1 VRAYVDTNVLI
12 RHLTGD
18 PLDQAERATAFLRG
32 ADELVLTD
40 LVVAEVCYVLER
52 VYRVP
57 RSTVADALRSLLVM
71 PAVVV
76 ADAARLVRSLEV
88 YERDGL
94 HVAEAYLVA
103 AAEQDGPPRVAS
115 FDRAIDRVATV
126 DRLEP

>member
-1 VRAYVDTNVLI
+1 MRAYVDTNVLV

-32 ADELVLTD
+32 AEELALTD

-57 RSTVADALRSLLVM
+57 RETVAQVLRSLLVL
-71 PAVVV
+71 PSVVV
-76 ADAARLVRSLEV
+76 ADRNRLVRTIEV
-88 YERDGL
+88 YECDGL
-94 HVAEAYLVA
+94 HFAEAYLVA
-103 AAEQDGPPRVAS
+103 AAEQEGPPRVAS

-126 DRLEP
+126 ERIEP